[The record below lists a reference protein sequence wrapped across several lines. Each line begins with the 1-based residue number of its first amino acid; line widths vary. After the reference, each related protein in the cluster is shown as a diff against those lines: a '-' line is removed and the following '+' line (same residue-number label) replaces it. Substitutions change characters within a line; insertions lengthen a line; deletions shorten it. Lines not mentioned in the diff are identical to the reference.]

1 MEICGDIAS
10 RRVAAVD
17 MAKPPLDLP
26 AEIMRLKSLAIDA
39 LRNEWR
45 RLYQTSP
52 PKRLSRDILLRGISY
67 RLQELAHGGLSK
79 DTLRR
84 LKSSMSED
92 LSSGRRRRTVA
103 FKAGTRLIRE
113 WHGQTHTVIILDNGV
128 EWRGQRYA
136 SLSIVAREITGARW
150 SGPRFF
156 GVGTGAS
163 ASSSSGQVRLAE

>member
-1 MEICGDIAS
+1 
-10 RRVAAVD
+10 
-17 MAKPPLDLP
+17 MAKPSLDLP
-26 AEIMRLKSLAIDA
+26 VEIARLESLAIEG

-52 PKRLSRDILLRGISY
+52 PKRLSRDILLRGISF
-67 RLQELAHGGLSK
+67 RLQEMAHGGLSK
-79 DTLRR
+79 GTLRK
-84 LKSSMSED
+84 LQSSTSED
-92 LSSGRRRRTVA
+92 RSSGRRRRAAA

-113 WHGQTHTVIILDNGV
+113 WHGQTHTVIILDDGV

-156 GVGTGAS
+156 GLRTGGGD
-163 ASSSSGQVRLAE
+163 ASSLGKRRSPE

>member
-1 MEICGDIAS
+1 
-10 RRVAAVD
+10 
-17 MAKPPLDLP
+17 MAKPSLDLS
-26 AEIMRLKSLAIDA
+26 AEIARLESLAIDA

-52 PKRLSRDILLRGISY
+52 PKRLSRDILLRGITY

-79 DTLRR
+79 STVRKLQ
-84 LKSSMSED
+84 SSTSD
-92 LSSGRRRRTVA
+92 CLFSRRRRRAAA

-113 WHGQTHTVIILDNGV
+113 WRGQTHTVVILDDGV

-156 GVGTGAS
+156 GLKTGADD
-163 ASSSSGQVRLAE
+163 ASSSSQVRHPE

>member
-1 MEICGDIAS
+1 
-10 RRVAAVD
+10 
-17 MAKPPLDLP
+17 MAKPSLDLA
-26 AEIMRLKSLAIDA
+26 AEIVLLESLAIDA
-39 LRNEWR
+39 LRSEWR

-52 PKRLSRDILLRGISY
+52 PKRLSRDILLRGITY

-79 DTLRR
+79 GTLRK
-84 LKSSMSED
+84 LQSSTSED
-92 LSSGRRRRTVA
+92 LLSRSRRRPVS

-113 WHGQTHTVIILDNGV
+113 WHGQTHTVVILDDGV

-156 GVGTGAS
+156 GLKTGAN
-163 ASSSSGQVRLAE
+163 AGSSSDQERHPE